1 MKTNNKEPRMSKRER
16 RNKWIVRIFTLFLVA
31 VMLAGTFYYTIIF
44 IKRFRIINIYFVH
57 WYDGF

>member
-44 IKRFRIINIYFVH
+44 IGGLFV
-57 WYDGF
+57 